1 MGDGTPGMAVR
12 RSQLAGQRAA
22 VVMNL
27 VQSAKLHGHDPWAC
41 LNDVLT
47 RLPTHLNS
55 RIDELLRTTAPGLL
69 TEPTTRAE
77 LGGAAV

>member
-1 MGDGTPGMAVR
+1 MAVR

-27 VQSAKLHGHDPWAC
+27 VQSAKVHGHDPWAC

-47 RLPTHLNS
+47 RLPTHLNG
-55 RIDELLRTTAPGLL
+55 RIDELLPHNGTRVADRTNDPR
-69 TEPTTRAE
+69 RAR
-77 LGGAAV
+77 GCRTMRNAD